1 MKIRSW
7 SVHQIDR
14 TRGSRA
20 DRSRRCAGASTSLVR
35 IHATIAAL
43 AFAAAPATAQP
54 CDPPVARAVSV
65 QGTVEVR
72 PAGTTDWKPVAREQA
87 FCAGDTVRAGERSR
101 ANLTMLDQSVLRLR
115 AGTEMTLSGVKDDKY
130 LVDLSRGAAH
140 FLSRRGERNLEVNT
154 PYAVAGVRG
163 TEFLV
168 AVEDGRSEVSVF
180 EGSVYTANTAG
191 ELMLG
196 AGASAVAEAGKKPAP
211 RVVARPRDAVQW
223 ALYYPPVLASGASSA
238 KPGSARALVHSA
250 AQSLAVGG
258 IDEANDDLARALE
271 LAPDDPDAL
280 SLQAVIAV
288 AQNRNED
295 AQAAADRAR
304 AADPNSAS
312 ALIATSYVQQ
322 ARFDLEGA
330 RASAEQAVK
339 LAKDDA
345 LAWARVAE
353 LRASFGDTRGALLAA
368 ERAASLDSKLSRTQ
382 TVLGFAHLV
391 RIETEAARM
400 AFERAI
406 DLDQA
411 DPMPRL
417 GLGLAKIRDGNLAG
431 GAREIE
437 VAASLDSNDAA
448 IRSYLGKAYYEEKRD
463 GLDLRELET
472 AKQLDP
478 NDPTPWFYEAIA
490 LQTTNRPV
498 EALHSVEEAIER
510 NDNRAVNRSRL
521 LLDSDEAARSASV
534 GRIYGDL
541 GFQRLALVEGWKSAA
556 TDVSNHSSHRL
567 LADSYASQP
576 RHEIARVS
584 ELFQAQML
592 QPNNLVP
599 IQPRQGEGTLG
610 LLSSQGPSNV
620 SFSEFN
626 PLFERNRVAVQGN
639 GLFAEDDT
647 FAGEG
652 IVSAVDDRLSVS
664 AGYSGY
670 WTDGF
675 RPNNEQDDHVAN
687 AFAQF
692 QVTPETSVQSEFR
705 YRNVENGDVELRFL
719 DDDFSRF
726 LNEKT
731 DTSSIRGGLRH
742 AFTPNTTLLA
752 SLAYEERDTEF
763 NDLIPDPLFGDFGFG
778 LELEEVGYNGEA
790 QLIHRQDLADLTGGF
805 VERVQVVLGGGDVGL
820 DVDEVTSTS
829 FAGIPDPPAP
839 RDPDID
845 HSNGYLYTYTALPAG
860 VTATLGVSGD
870 SFDEEEGI
878 GDQSQVNPKGGVT
891 WTLPFSP
898 GTTLRAA
905 GFRMLKR
912 TLVNQQT
919 LEPTQVAG
927 FNQFYDDPSGTHGWT
942 WGAAIDQKLG
952 RRVFVGAEGTWRDL
966 EIPHQIFGLGTTVV
980 QDDPA
985 REKIARA
992 YLFLTPFDWVALR
1005 AEYAFEDFR
1014 RDQALLFAFT
1024 KVQTHRVPLGV
1035 QFFHDSGVSVAFGAT
1050 YLDQDGTF
1058 LRNSNTTFEDGNR
1071 DFWMLDTGVRYRLPR
1086 RYGFVAFGVN
1096 NFLDEDSP
1104 YQATDVRN
1112 PDLRPGRLFY
1122 GKVTLAFP

>member
-1 MKIRSW
+1 MVGPILHLPRFTW
-7 SVHQIDR
+7 RNAVLLALLLPVL
-14 TRGSRA
+14 TAERA
-20 DRSRRCAGASTSLVR
+20 SAASCQTS
-35 IHATIAAL
+35 
-43 AFAAAPATAQP
+43 
-54 CDPPVARAVSV
+54 VARAVSV
-65 QGTVEVR
+65 QGTIDVR
-72 PAGTTDWKPVAREQA
+72 GAGASDWKPVSRDQT

-101 ANLTMLDQSVLRLR
+101 ADLSLLDQSVMRLR
-115 AGTEMTLSGVKDDKY
+115 AGTEMTLSGVKDDKNY

-168 AVEDGRSEVSVF
+168 AVEDGRSEISVF
-180 EGSVYTANTAG
+180 EGSVHTANAAG

-196 AGASAVAEAGKKPAP
+196 AGASAIAEAGKAPAP
-211 RVVARPRDAVQW
+211 RLVARPRDAVQW
-223 ALYYPPVLASGASSA
+223 ALYYPPVLAPGATGAA
-238 KPGSARALVHSA
+238 KEGSARALAERAS
-250 AQSLAVGG
+250 QRLAVGSV
-258 IDEANDDLARALE
+258 DEANADLARALE
-271 LAPDDPDAL
+271 LAPNDADAL

-288 AQNRNED
+288 AQNRGED
-295 AQAAADRAR
+295 AQSAADRAV
-304 AADPNSAS
+304 AADPNSA
-312 ALIATSYVQQ
+312 AARIAASYVQQ
-322 ARFDLEGA
+322 SRFDLAGA

-339 LAKDDA
+339 LEKDNA

-353 LRASFGDTRGALLAA
+353 LRASFGDLKGALAAA

-382 TVLGFAHLV
+382 TVLGFAHLS
-391 RIETEAARM
+391 RIETDSARQ

-417 GLGLAKIRDGNLAG
+417 GLGLAKIRDGDLDA

-437 VAASLDSNDAA
+437 VAASLDSNDATV
-448 IRSYLGKAYYEEKRD
+448 RSYLGKAYYEEKRD
-463 GLDLRELET
+463 GLDVRELET
-472 AKQLDP
+472 AKKLDP

-490 LQTTNRPV
+490 EQTTNRPV

-521 LLDSDEAARSASV
+521 LLDSDEAARSASL

-541 GFQRLALVEGWKSAA
+541 GFQSLALVEGWKSVG
-556 TDVSNHSSHRL
+556 TDVSNHSAHRL

-599 IQPRQGEGTLG
+599 IQPRQGEGSLF
-610 LLSSQGPSNV
+610 LLSSQGPSNL

-626 PLFERNRVAVQGN
+626 PLFERNRVAVQGS

-647 FAGEG
+647 YAGEG
-652 IVSAVDDRLSVS
+652 IVSAIYDRLSLS

-675 RPNNEQDDHVAN
+675 RPNNEQKDNVAN

-692 QVTPETSVQSEFR
+692 QVTPETSVQGEFR
-705 YRNVENGDVELRFL
+705 YRHLENGDLELKFL
-719 DDDFSRF
+719 EDDFRPSLDENTTAGSF
-726 LNEKT
+726 
-731 DTSSIRGGLRH
+731 RGGLRH
-742 AFTPNTTLLA
+742 AFSPDTIVLL
-752 SLAYEERDTEF
+752 SMAYEKRTSDSEDFST
-763 NDLIPDPLFGDFGFG
+763 DPVFPDFGFSSDIN
-778 LELEEVGYNGEA
+778 LHEAGYGGEG
-790 QLIHRQDLADLTGGF
+790 QLIHRHDLRALTGGW
-805 VERVQVVLGGGDVGL
+805 VERMQVVAGAGTVGL
-820 DVDEVTSTS
+820 DVDETITVLTFTSGVLDDPQ
-829 FAGIPDPPAP
+829 FIPQALREPNV
-839 RDPDID
+839 D
-845 HSNGYLYTYTALPAG
+845 HNNAYLYTYTALPEN
-860 VTATLGVSGD
+860 VTMTLGVSGD
-870 SFDEEEGI
+870 FFHEQEGI
-878 GDQSQVNPKGGVT
+878 GYRDQANPKGGIT
-891 WTLPFSP
+891 WNPSFSP
-898 GTTLRAA
+898 GTTFRAA
-905 GFRMLKR
+905 GFRELKR

-927 FNQFYDDPSGTHGWT
+927 FNQFYDDPSGTSAWRYGV
-942 WGAAIDQKLG
+942 AVDQKFG
-952 RRVFVGAEGTWRDL
+952 SHVFAGLEGSWRDL
-966 EIPHQIFGLGTTVV
+966 QVPHQIVGAGSTVV
-980 QDDPA
+980 TREPA
-985 REKIARA
+985 REKLARA
-992 YLFLTPFDWVALR
+992 YLFFTPYDWVALR
-1005 AEYAFEDFR
+1005 AEYQFEQFR
-1014 RDQALLFAFT
+1014 RDELLLFAF
-1024 KVQTHRVPLGV
+1024 KKLDTHRVPLGV
-1035 QFFHDSGVSVAFGAT
+1035 QLFHPSGLSVSFGAT

-1058 LRNSNTTFEDGNR
+1058 LRNSTATFEEGSR
-1071 DFWMLDTGVRYRLPR
+1071 DFWVLDAGIRYRLPR

-1104 YQATDVRN
+1104 YQATDVHN